1 MKFVIHTLGCKTNQY
16 DSQAMT
22 DALLRAGWEQGEP
35 ADLAI
40 VNTCTVTAEADRK
53 CRQVIRQARERAGHV
68 IVTGCYAQRDPE
80 TLSRELDVDFVLGHH
95 ERAEIAAWAERAV
108 GGEKGVAVTELGRVF
123 APVRIDSP
131 GEHTRANLKVQ
142 DGCENFCTYC
152 IIPRA
157 RGPVRSRDLA
167 ETVEEAARLARLGV
181 KELVLTGIHLASYG
195 RDWGGKPGLID
206 LMEALDAVPGV
217 ERIRLGSLEP
227 VLVTE
232 DFCARIRKMRHL
244 CPQFHLALQSGC
256 DATLKRMGRRYTTAE
271 FELAARRIREA
282 LPEAMLTTDVIVGFP
297 GESREEFEASL
308 AFVEKIAFGRIH
320 VFPYSVREGTAAA
333 RMKQT
338 VSRAEKHERAQR
350 MIALGQ
356 RLAREAEQ
364 AVLGT
369 VRPVLVEEDETG
381 YTDTYLKVRVPG
393 GRMGEICMV
402 RLIRADQEEILGEK
416 QEENP

>member
-16 DSQAMT
+16 DSQAMA

-53 CRQVIRQARERAGHV
+53 CRQVIRQAVEKAGHV
-68 IVTGCYAQRDPE
+68 IVTGCYAQRDPQA
-80 TLSRELDVDFVLGHH
+80 LAKELEADFVLGHN
-95 ERAEIAAWAERAV
+95 ERADIVAWAEKAV
-108 GGEKGVAVTELGRVF
+108 AGEKGVAVTELGRAF
-123 APVRIDSP
+123 ASVTIDSP

-152 IIPRA
+152 IIPKA
-157 RGPVRSRDLA
+157 RGPVRSRDLT
-167 ETVEEAARLARLGV
+167 ETVEEARRLAKLGV

-206 LMEALDAVPGV
+206 LMEALDKVPGV

-232 DFCARIRKMRHL
+232 DFCQRIKKMQHL
-244 CPQFHLALQSGC
+244 CHQFHLALQSGC
-256 DATLKRMGRRYTTAE
+256 DATLKRMGRRYTTEE
-271 FELAARRIREA
+271 FELAAQRIREV
-282 LPEAMLTTDVIVGFP
+282 LPDAMLTTDVIVGFP
-297 GESREEFEASL
+297 GETQEEFEASL
-308 AFVEKIAFGRIH
+308 AFVEKMAFGRIH
-320 VFPYSVREGTAAA
+320 VFPFSAREGTAAA

-338 VSRAEKHERAQR
+338 VSKKEKHDRAQR

-356 RLAREAEQ
+356 RLAREAEE

-369 VRPVLVEEDETG
+369 IRLVLVEEDETG

-393 GRMGEICMV
+393 GKMGELCTV
-402 RLIRADQEEILGEK
+402 RLIRIEKDEILGEK
-416 QEENP
+416 QEVLP